1 MWDGGNNDFP
11 FIKPFIKPD
20 LHIVVAD
27 ALRPRQIATHHPGQT
42 AARLADVVVINKIN
56 SARPDDVKVAK
67 DGVRA
72 VNPYAVIV
80 LAASPTR
87 LDETDAVMGKRVLV
101 VEDGPTITHG
111 GMAYG
116 AGYVAAMAAG
126 AKVVDPRPAAVSAI
140 REVFDKYL
148 LIGNALPAVGYG
160 SEQLH
165 ALEATIN
172 AADADM
178 VVSATPVDLTRVLHL
193 EKKVVRVRYEFVEA
207 GEPRLSSIVDA
218 FIARMV
224 KVG

>member
-1 MWDGGNNDFP
+1 
-11 FIKPFIKPD
+11 
-20 LHIVVAD
+20 
-27 ALRPRQIATHHPGQT
+27 
-42 AARLADVVVINKIN
+42 
-56 SARPDDVKVAK
+56 
-67 DGVRA
+67 
-72 VNPYAVIV
+72 
-80 LAASPTR
+80 
-87 LDETDAVMGKRVLV
+87 MGR
-101 VEDGPTITHG
+101 
-111 GMAYG
+111 
-116 AGYVAAMAAG
+116 GYVAAMAAG